1 MKVIATAPGFYGS
14 YRNTDDKFDVAE
26 GEKASWFVPVEP
38 PKAARG
44 GKKVDP
50 TDAEDLTKGAGN
62 E

>member
-14 YRNTDDKFDVAE
+14 YRNTDDKFEVAD

-44 GKKVDP
+44 GKNTEQPNVAD
-50 TDAEDLTKGAGN
+50 DLT
-62 E
+62 

>member
-44 GKKVDP
+44 GKNTEQPNVAD
-50 TDAEDLTKGAGN
+50 DLT
-62 E
+62 